1 MVRGMGNIVWLA
13 SYPKSG
19 NTWLRA
25 FLANLLANSSAP
37 LPFEEWLHY
46 GDDEAL
52 PSRFNE
58 VAGCESTSMDA
69 DRLSEVRP
77 QVHAL
82 IAARSRGTAFVK
94 THNLN
99 GSFAGHPLHNP
110 DVTAGAIYVVRNPL
124 DVVISM
130 AAHFSLSI
138 DEAIE
143 RLGNDDVATAN
154 DALFVSQMLGSWSRH
169 VSSWADAAGSKVLV
183 VRYEDMLEKP
193 TKAFLKVARLIGQDR
208 DCERIQ
214 RAIRFAGFNQL
225 QGMERKSGFREAPR
239 ADAPFFRAGRANQW
253 RECLSRE
260 QVRRVISDHGPVMQR
275 FRYVPAG
282 Y

>member
-1 MVRGMGNIVWLA
+1 MGNIVWLA

-25 FLANLLANSSAP
+25 FLANLLANSPAP
-37 LPFEEWLHY
+37 LPFDEWLRY

-52 PSRFNE
+52 PYRFSE
-58 VAGCESTSMDA
+58 VAGCDSTSMDI

-82 IAARSRGTAFVK
+82 IAARARGTAFVK

-99 GSFAGHPLHNP
+99 GSFSGYPLHNP

-124 DVVISM
+124 DVAISM
-130 AAHFSLSI
+130 SAHFSLSL

-154 DALFVSQMLGSWSRH
+154 DALFVSQLLGNWSRH
-169 VSSWADAAGSKVLV
+169 VSSWADAAGPKVLI

-193 TKAFLKVARLIGQDR
+193 AKVFLKVARLIGLDR
-208 DCERIQ
+208 DRERLD

-225 QGMERKSGFREAPR
+225 QGMERQSGFREAPR

-253 RECLSRE
+253 RERLSRD
-260 QVRRVISDHGPVMQR
+260 QVRRVIFDHGSVMQR

>member
-1 MVRGMGNIVWLA
+1 MGNIVWLA

-25 FLANLLANSSAP
+25 FLANLLANPSAP
-37 LPFEEWLHY
+37 LPFEEWLRY

-52 PSRFNE
+52 PYRFSE
-58 VAGCESTSMDA
+58 VAGCDSTSMDI

-99 GSFAGHPLHNP
+99 GSFAGHPLHNF

-124 DVVISM
+124 DLVIGM
-130 AAHFSLSI
+130 AAHFSLSL

-143 RLGNDDVATAN
+143 RLGNVDVATAN
-154 DALFVSQMLGSWSRH
+154 DALFVTQMLGSWSRH
-169 VSSWADAAGSKVLV
+169 VSSWADAAGPKVLV

-193 TKAFLKVARLIGQDR
+193 TKFFLKVARLIGQGGDR
-208 DCERIQ
+208 GRVD
-214 RAIRFAGFNQL
+214 RAIRFAGFHQL
-225 QGMERKSGFREAPR
+225 QGMERQTGFREAPR

-253 RECLSRE
+253 RERLSRE
-260 QVRRVISDHGPVMQR
+260 QVQRVISDHGSVMQR
-275 FRYVPAG
+275 FRYLPAG

>member
-1 MVRGMGNIVWLA
+1 MGNILWLA

-25 FLANLLANSSAP
+25 FLANLLANPSAA
-37 LPFEEWLHY
+37 LPFDGWLRY

-52 PSRFNE
+52 PCRFRE
-58 VAGCESTSMDA
+58 LAGCESESMDIEQ
-69 DRLSEVRP
+69 LSVVRP

-82 IAARSRGTAFVK
+82 IAARSKGTAFVK

-99 GSFAGHPLHNP
+99 GSFAGYPLHNM

-124 DVVISM
+124 DVVVSM

-138 DEAIE
+138 DETIE
-143 RLGNDDVATAN
+143 RLGNDGLATAN
-154 DALFVSQMLGSWSRH
+154 DSLYVSQILGTWSRH
-169 VSSWADAAGSKVLV
+169 VSSWTDIEGPQVLV

-193 TKAFLKVARLIGQDR
+193 TKVFVKVAHMVGLDR
-208 DCERIQ
+208 DRERIE

-225 QGMERKSGFREAPR
+225 QDMERRSGFREAPR
-239 ADAPFFRAGRANQW
+239 ADTPFFRAGRAHQW
-253 RECLSRE
+253 REQLSRD
-260 QVRRVISDHGPVMQR
+260 QVKRVIADHRSVMQR
-275 FRYVPAG
+275 FRYLPAG